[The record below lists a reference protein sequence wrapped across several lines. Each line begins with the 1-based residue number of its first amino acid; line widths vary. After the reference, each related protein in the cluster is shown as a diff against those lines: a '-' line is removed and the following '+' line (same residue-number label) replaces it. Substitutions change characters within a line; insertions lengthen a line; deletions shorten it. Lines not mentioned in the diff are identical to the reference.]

1 MTDTQ
6 PAREKAKSVL
16 GQAEDV
22 VRHNPLLAV
31 GTLLSVGLV
40 LGYSLKAGSRPPRR
54 LDRLQRLAGTDYRSR
69 DLERA
74 IDRMETVINRS
85 VPRAYE
91 TVRDKVSDWPEIV
104 TTLTQLWQ
112 NKAVPKLEEARNAIP
127 NVSEIK
133 SAVSNASAKW
143 TK

>member
-16 GQAEDV
+16 GQAEHV

-85 VPRAYE
+85 VPRAYQ
-91 TVRDKVSDWPEIV
+91 TVGDKVSDWPEIV

-127 NVSEIK
+127 NVSDIK